1 MNGRLVPTI
10 TLLGL
15 LFATSAA
22 CSKSPDSKSREVAAA
37 PSASTGTSS
46 IGAGT
51 PATPP
56 LRIVTIGSSTTEIVF
71 ALGAG
76 ESVVGVD
83 TSSLYPA
90 EATRLPK
97 VGYQRALAAEGL
109 LSLNPTLIV
118 GGPESGPPAV
128 LAQLR
133 GAGPRLEIVDAP
145 ATVEGAIAKV
155 RTIAALLHRDPSP
168 LLAKMERDLA
178 EARAL
183 VARAKG
189 KPRVLAL
196 YARGAGTTQAFGV
209 KTAADAMLVLAGGE
223 NALSFEGA
231 KAVTAESVVAAK
243 PDVVLLP
250 TRGLESLGGKDAVF
264 ALPGLA
270 ATPAARTKNVV
281 AVDDLLL
288 LGFGPRVGEGVSE
301 LARALHPE
309 LGKTP

>member
-15 LFATSAA
+15 LLATSAA

-37 PSASTGTSS
+37 PSASPVASS

-83 TSSLYPA
+83 SSSLYPA

-109 LSLNPTLIV
+109 LSLNPTLIL

-128 LAQLR
+128 IAQLR

-145 ATVEGAIAKV
+145 ATVDGASAKV
-155 RTIAALLHRDPSP
+155 RAIAELLHRDPSP
-168 LLAKMERDLA
+168 LLAKMERELA

-209 KTAADAMLVLAGGE
+209 KTAADAMIALAGGE
-223 NALSFEGA
+223 NVLSFEGA
-231 KAVTAESVVAAK
+231 KALTAESIVAAK
-243 PDVVLLP
+243 PDVVLIP
-250 TRGLESLGGKDAVF
+250 ARGLESLGGRDALF
-264 ALPGLA
+264 ALPGLGD
-270 ATPAARTKNVV
+270 TPAAKSKRVV
-281 AVDDLLL
+281 ALDDLLL
-288 LGFGPRVGEGVSE
+288 LGFGPRVGEGVSA

-309 LGKTP
+309 LAKAP

>member
-15 LFATSAA
+15 LLATSAA

-37 PSASTGTSS
+37 PSASTVASS

-83 TSSLYPA
+83 SSSLYPA

-109 LSLNPTLIV
+109 LSLNPTLIL

-128 LAQLR
+128 IAQLR

-145 ATVEGAIAKV
+145 ATVDGASAKV
-155 RTIAALLHRDPSP
+155 RAIAELLHRDPSP
-168 LLAKMERDLA
+168 LLAKMERELA

-209 KTAADAMLVLAGGE
+209 KTAADAMIALAGGE
-223 NALSFEGA
+223 NVLSFEGA
-231 KAVTAESVVAAK
+231 KALTAESIVAAK
-243 PDVVLLP
+243 PDVVLIP
-250 TRGLESLGGKDAVF
+250 ARGLESLGGRDALF
-264 ALPGLA
+264 ALPGLGD
-270 ATPAARTKNVV
+270 TPAAKSKRVV
-281 AVDDLLL
+281 ALDDLLL
-288 LGFGPRVGEGVSE
+288 LGFGPRVGEGVSA

-309 LGKTP
+309 LAKAP